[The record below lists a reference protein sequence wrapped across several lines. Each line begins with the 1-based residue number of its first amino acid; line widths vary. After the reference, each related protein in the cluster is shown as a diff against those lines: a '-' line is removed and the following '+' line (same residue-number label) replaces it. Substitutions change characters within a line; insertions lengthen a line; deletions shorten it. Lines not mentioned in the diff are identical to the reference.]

1 MNKLQTTVDM
11 FRVSPSPP
19 TRKLHSILVGNKDSF
34 FLEAPCQVLHI
45 NLMTIDK
52 KEESPC
58 RLQKVL
64 QKVKLKRKRLTY
76 FLITY

>member
-1 MNKLQTTVDM
+1 MNKLQTTTGYV
-11 FRVSPSPP
+11 PSFPLAP

-52 KEESPC
+52 KEDSPS
-58 RLQKVL
+58 RLPKSA
-64 QKVKLKRKRLTY
+64 TEG
-76 FLITY
+76 